1 MELVSTL
8 FSAIVR
14 ITFRLVLLA
23 AALVF
28 ILSLLCVALVSL
40 TWVLLKALLTGRKP
54 AFVTTF
60 TRFRQASQQ
69 FRSGEWPARAGAAG
83 AARRPCWPAT
93 TGSARII
100 RPRRHR
106 NHCPRSGPHLLR
118 PFLTRAWACRA

>member
-1 MELVSTL
+1 MQLVSTL
-8 FSAIVR
+8 FSALVR

-28 ILSLLCVALVSL
+28 ILSLLCVALVSV

-69 FRSGEWPARAGAAG
+69 FRSGEWPTRGGAGFGRAAPDDVMDVQA
-83 AARRPCWPAT
+83 
-93 TGSARII
+93 
-100 RPRRHR
+100 HEVR
-106 NHCPRSGPHLLR
+106 NDPVLPYGPSQDK
-118 PFLTRAWACRA
+118 P